1 MTDRIEEQII
11 SRVEQDS
18 HVSLTHTHSRPK
30 CEGVRPCTFLCVCP
44 VCCLRRNTL
53 TFPCERNEEG
63 VVSLNR

>member
-1 MTDRIEEQII
+1 MTDRIKEHII

-18 HVSLTHTHSRPK
+18 HVSLTRTYSQ